1 MDVDEPT
8 TNDTPVKEP
17 SAARVAQ
24 SQRRAQHAAIEGRKS
39 SLELKKVSDSI
50 KRFSYLMGQT
60 ELFEHFLEIKKERDP
75 EFREMIENEQAKK
88 DAKGMKK
95 GKVNDTRHR
104 KSEKE
109 EDEELLGKGDEDE
122 AEGVYVYDE
131 SPACESLGTVQTA

>member
-1 MDVDEPT
+1 
-8 TNDTPVKEP
+8 
-17 SAARVAQ
+17 
-24 SQRRAQHAAIEGRKS
+24 
-39 SLELKKVSDSI
+39 
-50 KRFSYLMGQT
+50 
-60 ELFEHFLEIKKERDP
+60 
-75 EFREMIENEQAKK
+75 MIENEQAKK

>member
-60 ELFEHFLEIKKERDP
+60 ELFEHFWKSKR
-75 EFREMIENEQAKK
+75 N
-88 DAKGMKK
+88 
-95 GKVNDTRHR
+95 VTRNF
-104 KSEKE
+104 EK
-109 EDEELLGKGDEDE
+109 
-122 AEGVYVYDE
+122 
-131 SPACESLGTVQTA
+131 